1 MSATAGATRPLI
13 GLIAGL
19 AVAWQGVAHAATVTG
34 KVVAVDAAHSD
45 ADLGTLDERISPVV
59 TTISTGWRFER
70 VKAA

>member
-1 MSATAGATRPLI
+1 LIPATTSVLGERQP
-13 GLIAGL
+13 
-19 AVAWQGVAHAATVTG
+19 
-34 KVVAVDAAHSD
+34 VVAVDAAHSD